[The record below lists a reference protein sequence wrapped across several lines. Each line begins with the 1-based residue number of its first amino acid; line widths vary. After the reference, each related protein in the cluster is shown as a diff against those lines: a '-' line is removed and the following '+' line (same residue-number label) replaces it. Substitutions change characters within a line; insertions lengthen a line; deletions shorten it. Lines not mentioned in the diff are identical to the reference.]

1 MFPPVLTRLHRLTI
15 ALVATLLAMG
25 GIFAMSAQDTVPVPP
40 GFSSQVISVLGHF
53 SVYFVLAVLL
63 YWTLSFLMGP
73 GPKRYATAWG
83 RAVLSGL
90 SDEWHQSFVPG
101 RTPDIVDIV
110 TDAFGAAVGLFL
122 VWWLSQRL
130 ERNATK
136 T

>member
-1 MFPPVLTRLHRLTI
+1 
-15 ALVATLLAMG
+15 
-25 GIFAMSAQDTVPVPP
+25 
-40 GFSSQVISVLGHF
+40 
-53 SVYFVLAVLL
+53 VYFVLAGLL
-63 YWTLSFLMGP
+63 CWTLSFLMGP

-83 RAVLSGL
+83 LAVLYGL